1 MGNDAQKKNQQQRS
15 ELVNRTTQMVNNQ
28 AFQRSPLEDESRD
41 YFNNLNNQSNQAND
55 QARQDYGQQMGDW
68 RNLYS
73 SISGSKPMSFNWDR
87 VNATRPDELNESFGY
102 LREAMPGYRDF
113 AKTGGYSDTD
123 QQEIR
128 ARGME
133 PIRSAYGG
141 AIRDID
147 RSRALGGAGGSANYI
162 AARSKAQR
170 ELPGQMADA
179 MTGVNANLAEQI
191 RQGKLAGLAGISGI
205 GSTMGGLSSD
215 DANRM
220 LQANLAN
227 SQGSLQAAGMTYGA
241 QQDQI
246 ANQMKALGGQN
257 SLYGT
262 TPGMASMFGN
272 QAMNAMGMRVGQEQN
287 RNNLGLGLID
297 ANIRALDG
305 QSQNQR
311 RPWWQTALG
320 VAGTAA
326 PYVGMALSD
335 RTKKKAISEP
345 LDTKKVM
352 KGIKK
357 LNLHTWKYKGDDT
370 THMGP
375 MAQDVKKHL
384 GIGDGKT
391 LHLADIMGVMLATS
405 KSEAMA

>member
-1 MGNDAQKKNQQQRS
+1 MGNDAKKKNQQQRQ
-15 ELVNRTTQMVNNQ
+15 ELVNRTSQMVNER
-28 AFQRSPLEDESRD
+28 AFQPSPLEGESRT
-41 YFNNLNNQSNQAND
+41 YFENLQNQSNQAND
-55 QARQDYGQQMGDW
+55 QARADYGNMMGDF

-73 SISGSKPMSFNWDR
+73 SISGSKPMSFNWER
-87 VNATRPDELNESFGY
+87 VNADRPAELNESYGY
-102 LREAMPGYRDF
+102 LREAMPGYREF

-123 QQEIR
+123 QQELR

-133 PIRSAYGG
+133 PIRSAYSG

-215 DANRM
+215 EAGRI

-227 SQGSLQAAGMTYGA
+227 SQGGLQAAGMTYGA
-241 QQDQI
+241 QQDKI
-246 ANQMKALGGQN
+246 RNQLATLAGQN

-272 QAMNAMGMRVGQEQN
+272 QAMNAMGQRIGLEAN
-287 RNNLGLGLID
+287 RNNFGLGLID
-297 ANIRALDG
+297 ANLRALDG
-305 QSQNQR
+305 SSQNQGQ
-311 RPWWQTALG
+311 PWWRTALG
-320 VAGTAA
+320 VAGTVA
-326 PYVGMALSD
+326 PYAAMAMSD
-335 RTKKKAISEP
+335 KNVKHDISKP
-345 LDTKKVM
+345 LDHKKVM

-357 LNLHTWKYKGDDT
+357 LNLHTWKYNGDDT

-405 KSEAMA
+405 KAEAMA